1 MQLRELITEWVCGDC
16 YAEPCTCE
24 DDNFNEGVT
33 TIFGK
38 SGNKVVRKYR
48 CTSGTRKGRIVAKP
62 STCTAPANVKAAV
75 NMKKTRRTKGKTM
88 SIKSSRT
95 KRTSPASQKLR
106 KLNVGRRRIKPRKR
120 KGAGKRL

>member
-24 DDNFNEGVT
+24 QLDEGVT

-38 SGNKVVRKYR
+38 KGNKTVRKYR

-62 STCTAPANVKAAV
+62 STCTAPANVKASV
-75 NMKKTRRTKGKTM
+75 TMKKTRRAKGKTI
-88 SIKSSRT
+88 SVKSTRT
-95 KRTSPASQKLR
+95 KRTNPASQKLR
-106 KLNVGRRRIKPRKR
+106 NLNVGRRRIKPRNR
-120 KGAGKRL
+120 RGAGKRL